1 MWHHEMAMGM
11 TPEFHGNIVGTSQER
26 HGSIMT
32 MTLEHGNI
40 MYLSERQYSV
50 SV

>member
-1 MWHHEMAMGM
+1 MAMGM
-11 TPEFHGNIVGTSQER
+11 TPEFHGDIVGTSQER

-40 MYLSERQYSV
+40 MYPSERQCSV